1 MGFLRVKSKKVFVF
15 ISVTTIPFFTIN
27 SCSRIWSIGILNQK
41 DKTVTLILKLQ
52 IPVSQHHFQSWITG
66 HHSENLRLISEIDF
80 GSDRNRL
87 RIRIDRSLKKKYNW
101 RTFNIMKVLEKFF

>member
-1 MGFLRVKSKKVFVF
+1 MLSRKKFSFLLVLLPFL
-15 ISVTTIPFFTIN
+15 FFTIN

-66 HHSENLRLISEIDF
+66 HHSKNLRLISEIGF

-87 RIRIDRSLKKKYNW
+87 SIRIDRSLKKKYNW